1 MPTYINGRIHT
12 HFPVEILPG
21 VYAWDWAPTLSD
33 TKLKLYLEIVNKRV
47 EIIQRPCENVSIGL
61 KITPKKLIISVNAK
75 AQERTT
81 TYIETIEYIVV
92 DL

>member
-1 MPTYINGRIHT
+1 MPTYINGKIHT
-12 HFPVEILPG
+12 IFPVELMEG
-21 VYAWDWAPTLSD
+21 VYAWDWLPTLSD
-33 TKLKLYLEIVNKRV
+33 TKLKLHLEIVNKRV

-75 AQERTT
+75 TQEKAT